1 MVGLGPLAGGFVRAG
16 VTPADPAWDDGLLDA
31 SALAV
36 VAHPDDESFGLGAV
50 LAHLSGA
57 GSEVSLLCF
66 THGEA
71 STLAKDE
78 LERSA
83 LHAVRAEELAA
94 AAGVLGLAS
103 VELHNYPDGRLS
115 SVGLEELAAA
125 VEAES
130 IRRRSGLLV
139 VFDEGGITGHPDHVQ
154 ATRAALAAAER
165 LDLPVVAWAVDQV
178 VAETLNAEFGTTF
191 AGRPA
196 DGIDIRIAVG
206 RDLQNAAICCHRSQS
221 TANPVLWRRLEL
233 TGGTEPLRVL
243 RSARRTGSL

>member
-1 MVGLGPLAGGFVRAG
+1 MRAG
-16 VTPADPAWDDGLLDA
+16 VTAKDLVGEDGIHA
-31 SALAV
+31 ARVLAV

-50 LAHLSGA
+50 LAHLSRA

-83 LHAVRAEELAA
+83 LHAVREEELSA

-103 VELHNYPDGRLS
+103 VELDDYPDGRLS
-115 SVGLEELAAA
+115 SVALEELADA

-130 IRRRSGLLV
+130 VRRGSGLLL

-165 LDLPVVAWAVDQV
+165 LDLPVVAWVIDEM
-178 VAETLNAEFGTTF
+178 VAEKLNAEFGTAF

-196 DGIDIRIAVG
+196 TGIHTRIAVD
-206 RDLQNAAICCHRSQS
+206 RNLQNAAISCHRSQS
-221 TANPVLWRRLEL
+221 TANAVLWRRLAL
-233 TGGTEPLRVL
+233 TGATEPLRIL
-243 RSARRTGSL
+243 RETHREQFRGEG

>member
-1 MVGLGPLAGGFVRAG
+1 MRAG
-16 VTPADPAWDDGLLDA
+16 LSPTDRSWDDGLLSA
-31 SALAV
+31 PALAV

-50 LAHLSGA
+50 LARFSSA

-71 STLAKDE
+71 STLATDE
-78 LERSA
+78 LERST
-83 LHAVRAEELAA
+83 LHAVRAEELTA

-103 VELHNYPDGRLS
+103 VELRDYPDGRLS
-115 SVGLEELAAA
+115 SVGLDELAAA

-130 IRRRSGLLV
+130 ARRRSRLLV

-165 LDLPVVAWAVDQV
+165 LDLPVVAWVVDQV

-196 DGIDIRIAVG
+196 SGIDTRIAVD
-206 RDLQNAAICCHRSQS
+206 RDRQNAAICCHRSQS
-221 TANPVLWRRLEL
+221 GANPVLWRRLAL
-233 TGGTEPLRVL
+233 SGDTEPLRVL
-243 RSARRTGSL
+243 RAGCGGTGRAGG